1 MVRAGLAG
9 LWVSVGCNLGGCM
22 GGVLHVS
29 MCVST
34 PGLVRVPAILA
45 SPAKTQKLQNLEAV
59 LTPLS
64 RASLHL
70 QGGERDVPP
79 VPAQACGD
87 AVHLQP
93 SVQRASGI
101 CFMVC
106 ERAASSLPP
115 VLSVPQSHASLK
127 CPAPFVSIRPHPL
140 IGASRTSV
148 FPFFS
153 CYRFY
158 LADADAVVV
167 LLCFGDCTLRAYC
180 TCGWTS

>member
-1 MVRAGLAG
+1 V
-9 LWVSVGCNLGGCM
+9 
-22 GGVLHVS
+22 
-29 MCVST
+29 CVNSQT
-34 PGLVRVPAILA
+34 LR
-45 SPAKTQKLQNLEAV
+45 NLEAV

-127 CPAPFVSIRPHPL
+127 CPALFVSCRSHPL

-153 CYRFY
+153 CYRFS

-167 LLCFGDCTLRAYC
+167 LLCSR
-180 TCGWTS
+180 